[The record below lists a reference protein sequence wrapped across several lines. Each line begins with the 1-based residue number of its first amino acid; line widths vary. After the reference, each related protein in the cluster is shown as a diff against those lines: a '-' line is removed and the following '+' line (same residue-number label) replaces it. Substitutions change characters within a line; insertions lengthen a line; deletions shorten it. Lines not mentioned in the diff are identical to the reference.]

1 MIDLYTF
8 NTPNGRKISIMLEE
22 LGVPYRAH
30 MVNILKGDQF
40 KPAFL
45 AISPNNK
52 IPALVDQDGPDG
64 APLSVF
70 ETGAILIYLAEK
82 YGQLLP
88 SDPAGRFQTLQWV
101 FWQVGGVG
109 PMFGQAG
116 HFLRFAPEDVP
127 YAKERYLSETKRLL
141 GVLNTQLS
149 GGHDYIIGDAY
160 TIADI
165 ATAPWIDGLHFYGL
179 GDLLDTYPHV
189 KAWLARVRARPAV
202 QRGWDPVLLED

>member
-82 YGQLLP
+82 YGQFLP

-149 GGHDYIIGDAY
+149 GGHDYIIGDTY

-165 ATAPWIDGLHFYGL
+165 AAAPWIDGLHFYGL
-179 GDLLDTYPHV
+179 GDLLDAYPPV